1 MARPRIIV
9 ALSGASGIVYG
20 IRLLEA
26 AREAG
31 IETDLVM
38 SENAAGMVRIETS
51 LDPSQVTAL
60 ATRVH
65 DNHDFT
71 SPLASGSTRHMGM
84 VVVPCSMKTLSGI
97 ACGFSGNLLLRAADC
112 TLKERRPLVLVPRE
126 TPLSPIH
133 LRNMLALAEAG
144 AVILPACPGFYH
156 RPKDIKGLVDHV
168 VGKVFDILGIDH
180 HLYRRWREGE
190 DLPPGKPT
198 G

>member
-1 MARPRIIV
+1 MARPRIVV

-31 IETDLVM
+31 IETDLIM
-38 SENAAGMVRIETS
+38 SETAAEMVRIETS

-65 DNHDFT
+65 DNNDLT
-71 SPLASGSTRHMGM
+71 SPLASGSARHMGM
-84 VVVPCSMKTLSGI
+84 VVVPCSMKTLAGI
-97 ACGFSGNLLLRAADC
+97 ACGFSDNLLLRAADC

-168 VGKVFDILGIDH
+168 VGKVFDVLGIDH

-190 DLPPGKPT
+190 GLPGKPA